1 MKTDLFRS
9 LIYVLLIMLIIPGII
24 PGVIPGIASAV
35 NDTGTTDPTPTET
48 PDPTPTE
55 TPDPTPTE
63 TPDPTPTETPDPTPT
78 ETPDPTPTETPDP
91 TPTETPDPTP
101 TETPDSK
108 DSSSSSSS
116 SGSSS
121 GSSNIGSGVSAEPAS
136 NIEIKELAT
145 RNVLSGYHIK
155 YEFPKNVTCITYIE
169 YDAERTFRRTTTI
182 AEVLKGKSTLVPKL
196 PSGRIYKHV
205 NIWVGNSGEGLPT
218 SLKNGSVGFKVEKE
232 WIEDNNINESLITL
246 QLYDK
251 GWKPLSTEKVR
262 EDGDYVYFKAKTSG
276 YSSFAITEYQEGKI
290 QKTLRNLETEGKL
303 LLNGSAGQNG
313 IVKKPME
320 MAKIF
325 MIIALPLFALIVGY
339 CVLKKK
345 I

>member
-1 MKTDLFRS
+1 GSD
-9 LIYVLLIMLIIPGII
+9 V
-24 PGVIPGIASAV
+24 
-35 NDTGTTDPTPTET
+35 DTDPDSGSDVDTDTDSGSDVDTDSGSDSDSTPTDT
-48 PDPTPTE
+48 PDPVPTG
-55 TPDPTPTE
+55 TPDNE
-63 TPDPTPTETPDPTPT
+63 EGG
-78 ETPDPTPTETPDP
+78 
-91 TPTETPDPTP
+91 
-101 TETPDSK
+101 
-108 DSSSSSSS
+108 SSSSSSS
-116 SGSSS
+116 SSS

-145 RNVLSGYHIK
+145 RNVMSGYHIK

-205 NIWVGNSGEGLPT
+205 NIWVGNQGAGLPT
-218 SLKNGSVGFKVEKE
+218 SLKNGLVGFKVEKE
-232 WIEDNNINESLITL
+232 WIEDNNVNESLITL
-246 QLYDK
+246 QWYNK
-251 GWKPLSTEKVR
+251 GWKPLPTEKVS
-262 EDGDYVYFKAKTSG
+262 EDEDYVYFKAKTPG

-290 QKTLRNLETEGKL
+290 QQTLRNLENEGKL

-313 IVKKPME
+313 VVKKPME

-325 MIIALPLFALIVGY
+325 MIIALPLFALIIGY
-339 CVLKKK
+339 GVLKKK